1 MMHGDRPA
9 TPVGTAEL
17 LCAITF
23 VDASTTKTRDLRMNI
38 VVVWKSA
45 TKVMEMWSNEDGSI
59 YGLFMGAGV
68 CEEMNDVP
76 DTHLPFA

>member
-1 MMHGDRPA
+1 
-9 TPVGTAEL
+9 
-17 LCAITF
+17 
-23 VDASTTKTRDLRMNI
+23 MNI

-68 CEEMNDVP
+68 CEEMNDAP